1 MAVISF
7 KAGIGNVNVLEQIG
21 RKYTTCGPLL
31 LNDTTA
37 AVIEAIEEQCHHDAT
52 NIKLRILQR
61 WMKGEGIKLVTWS
74 TLTKVLRDVGL
85 SELAREIEQN
95 L

>member
-1 MAVISF
+1 M
-7 KAGIGNVNVLEQIG
+7 NVLEQIG
-21 RKYTTCGPLL
+21 RKYNTFGPLV

-37 AVIEAIEEQCHHDAT
+37 AVIETIEEQCHHDAT
-52 NIKLRILQR
+52 NINPKILRR
-61 WMKGEGIKLVTWS
+61 WMKGEGTEPVTWS
-74 TLTKVLRDVGL
+74 TLTKVLRDVRL